1 MLPQRESLP
10 AVTAAGVVGIIF
22 ASLGVIACGLITVV
36 LLALPSLP
44 NQPGA
49 APMPAETRAMVIG
62 VYAVLFAICVG
73 ELIVAINVLRRRNWS
88 RIAMLIWAGL
98 MAFFSAVTCIVVF
111 FAMNFVPHA
120 AKNPQEPGFLAV
132 MKFIMLVFY
141 GIPFGVAVWWLILFN
156 RPRVAA
162 AFRASSDMFPGA
174 PVQWA
179 VDASGFPVPAA
190 SALTPIPAAP
200 KKPSCPVPL
209 LIVAGFL
216 LFSAAVTPLFLL
228 LPQKVATPVFL
239 FGFTLSGPSGKI
251 ALAAFSLI
259 CGLMAIGFF
268 RLKPRALDIV
278 IALQGI
284 LLVNAML
291 SLASPTFL
299 HSLYS
304 AMQQNAA
311 QNPNLPGGSPF
322 LSYNFARGALIGGI
336 AFSSAILGVLVGFR
350 DRFLKASAEA
360 NG

>member
-10 AVTAAGVVGIIF
+10 AVTAAGVVAIIF
-22 ASLGVIACGLITVV
+22 ASFGVLACGLITLV
-36 LLALPSLP
+36 LLALPNLP
-44 NQPGA
+44 NQTGKPPM
-49 APMPAETRAMVIG
+49 APETRAMVIG

-73 ELIVAINVLRRRNWS
+73 ELIIAINVLRRKNWA
-88 RIAMLIWAGL
+88 RIALLIWAGI
-98 MAFFSAVTCIVVF
+98 MAFFSAVTCIAVF
-111 FAMNFVPHA
+111 FAMNLVPHA
-120 AKNPQEPGFLAV
+120 ARNPQGPNFLFA
-132 MKFIMLVFY
+132 MKFFMLVLY

-162 AFRASSDMFPGA
+162 AFRAPSDMVPGA
-174 PVQWA
+174 SVQWA
-179 VDASGFPVPAA
+179 VDASGFHVPVA
-190 SALTPIPAAP
+190 SALTPIPIVP

-216 LFSAAVTPLFLL
+216 LFSAMVTPLFLL
-228 LPQKVATPVFL
+228 FPQRVATPVFL

-311 QNPNLPGGSPF
+311 QNPNLPGGAPF
-322 LSYNFARGALIGGI
+322 LSYNFARGTLIGGI

-360 NG
+360 AR